1 MERIDTSLGTLHLDD
16 EYCKNRLKAELRGL
30 ELLCSIVNSSP
41 VWSFNLDSEKPF
53 LSSNDDGPTILVD
66 IFQCMQRRLLEDDA
80 HLAVY
85 MSQVPVCILKGENR
99 MDTPSTDSIVSL
111 VLLGIAG
118 WPIESTPSSLGEKA
132 IRSGTHAIQDSS
144 KLLPSDWRQIQSAL
158 HLYEEGFI
166 HACISILAQMARR
179 WYVCRCWEVGK
190 VREVLEP
197 ILERVTGTDLIT
209 YLEHPD
215 ESSDALFLSV

>member
-1 MERIDTSLGTLHLDD
+1 VERIETILGTLHLDD

-53 LSSNDDGPTILVD
+53 LSSNDDGPTILID
-66 IFQCMQRRLLEDDA
+66 IFQCMQRRLLEDDT
-80 HLAVY
+80 HLTVY
-85 MSQVPVCILKGENR
+85 MSQVPVCVLKDKNR

-118 WPIESTPSSLGEKA
+118 WPIESTPSTLDEKA
-132 IRSGTHAIQDSS
+132 IRSGTHAIQDCS
-144 KLLPSDWRQIQSAL
+144 KILPPDWRQIQSAL
-158 HLYEEGFI
+158 RLYEDGFV
-166 HACISILAQMARR
+166 HRSISILAQMARR
-179 WYVCRCWEVGK
+179 WYVCRCWEVEK

-197 ILERVTGTDLIT
+197 ILERVTGTEIMT

-215 ESSDALFLSV
+215 ETSDALFLSV